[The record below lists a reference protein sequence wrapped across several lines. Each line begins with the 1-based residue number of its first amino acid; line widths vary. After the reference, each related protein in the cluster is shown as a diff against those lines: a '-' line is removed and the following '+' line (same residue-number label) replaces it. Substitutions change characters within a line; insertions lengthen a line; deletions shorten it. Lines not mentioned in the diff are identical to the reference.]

1 MGDQFFVK
9 IKPLKKLLIILLIAA
24 AVTELAA
31 DPVLSGSINTVNPG
45 SSFNALRNPALMRGE
60 RENTQGLIFLSS
72 HDLDINFAGDI
83 DLLAFNDEQ
92 LSVKSEEK
100 LNLSFFFSSVHHYGR
115 GSFGFG
121 IKQNSSNQFLLSSSE
136 TVMTAADPSFLE
148 SISKEDKME
157 AGLGL
162 VFSYA
167 FNVRR
172 NEALGFF
179 IENNYYYKTLT
190 KKIQVY
196 TPALVSDR
204 DFESEIRG
212 VSFIPGLGLHVAGN
226 RDEAGIILKMGE
238 IMFETQDYTVSDSV
252 PVTSDRENIPL
263 FHYFNRGPEVLAGYS
278 RRTGKDITLSVE
290 AGFMFPFQK
299 KEVKRSDDN
308 LINENSYTNLKRG
321 YSLGGALDIDFS
333 RDINFSTGLVYFS
346 IKNQSYNKDGI
357 RSGDS
362 DFSVIQLSSGMEY
375 NISEELNLLFGAGV
389 YRVDAD
395 FSTNL
400 SNKLNISA
408 ESTYVNLSA
417 GLSRN
422 Y

>member
-1 MGDQFFVK
+1 VK
-9 IKPLKKLLIILLIAA
+9 LKLFKELLALIIIAA
-24 AVTELAA
+24 AVMEVPA

-60 RENTQGLIFLSS
+60 KLNSQGLIFLSS
-72 HDLDINFAGDI
+72 HDLDINYRGEI
-83 DLLAFNDEQ
+83 DLALFTDEE
-92 LSVKSEEK
+92 LSVNSEEK
-100 LNLSFFFSSVHHYGR
+100 LNLSFFFSSVHHSGR

-136 TVMTAADPSFLE
+136 TVITAAAPFLE

-157 AGLGL
+157 TGLGL

-190 KKIQVY
+190 KKITVY
-196 TPALVSDR
+196 NPALISDR
-204 DFESEIRG
+204 DYNSEVRG
-212 VSFIPGLGLHVAGN
+212 ISIMPGLGLHVAGN
-226 RDEAGIILKMGE
+226 RDEAGFVLRMGE
-238 IMFETQDYTVSDSV
+238 IMLEQQEYTVKDSV
-252 PVTSDRENIPL
+252 PVTSDREKIPL

-278 RRTGKDITLSVE
+278 RRVGKDSTFSAE

-299 KEVKRSDDN
+299 KEVKRDDEA
-308 LINENSYTNLKRG
+308 LKNENSFTNLKRG
-321 YSLGGALDIDFS
+321 FSLGGALDINFS
-333 RDINFSTGLVYFS
+333 RDIKFSTGLIYLT
-346 IKNQSYNKDGI
+346 IKNQSYNKDGV
-357 RSGDS
+357 RAGSS
-362 DFSVIQLSSGMEY
+362 DFSVMQLSGGMDY

-395 FSTNL
+395 FSANS
-400 SNKLNISA
+400 SNKLDISA
-408 ESTYVNLSA
+408 ESTYLNLSA
-417 GLSRN
+417 GISRK